1 MVGLKDFII
10 GGERPDIP
18 KPDREL
24 AALQKQQLQNEKAR
38 ERDLE
43 AEESAATR
51 SLNSRS
57 RGRSLLAFADRRE
70 TRSETVG

>member
-1 MVGLKDFII
+1 MAGLKDFIV
-10 GGERPDIP
+10 GADSPDIP

-43 AEESAATR
+43 AEESAALR

-57 RGRSLLAFADRRE
+57 RGRSLLAFADRRA
-70 TRSETVG
+70 TRSETIG